1 MNARKIFDDVA
12 SELDE
17 LVPKLAGRIV
27 ATGQTDRYKFV
38 LHAAKAFREAV
49 ETAAKNSE
57 AESPRVGGDT
67 CVTPNEVTNAIKDKE
82 TAEQVLR
89 HCEEI
94 TALLDLIVDL
104 QPFDKTVTRKKT
116 AAVYRALAESFEEP
130 ILREF
135 PGIDRP

>member
-49 ETAAKNSE
+49 DTAAKTSE
-57 AESPRVGGDT
+57 TESPRNEGDT
-67 CVTPNEVTNAIKDKE
+67 CRVPEVTNSIRDKK

-116 AAVYRALAESFEEP
+116 AAVYRALGENIEEP

-135 PGIDRP
+135 PGIDN